1 MRNLTKLINEERK
14 NYDSTSLLRSE
25 ITKYINSVK
34 KKLPVN
40 VQKAIYLTSKYNITS
55 GSELDKI
62 RLSNKSNLKNLVDEF
77 NIPLNEL
84 EDLWNLMK
92 SMKGDFKY
100 MPQYISKTRRNM
112 IEQGKM
118 ALDDLTMDLKTQTGR
133 NAVAKMYTPLV
144 YTIVNQFVGKSRLD
158 KPSLIS
164 AGMMGLADAINNW
177 KDKPDSKTGKIVPF
191 KTFAGYRIRQAILN
205 DINAHGHS
213 LSGTNWYASDK
224 YGAAMLDAVSL
235 DGFNPDDETSQDRIS
250 GLGVEDKPDRDDESK
265 WNKLYKLIDKKFSQR
280 DADVFYKFFGLNG
293 QKREKG
299 IDIAKMYNTKSGHIS
314 MIVKKVVKYLKD
326 TAAAKHILADIQDI
340 YTESLMKEMISLSKQ
355 QIVESFTKDDIYLLL
370 EEANPWKDKKIFMKS
385 IEFALS
391 AFQSKDQKILKEIL
405 NGEWKDLDDHIRK
418 SNQLIRSFLQYVYPT
433 ESFAN
438 ATDGDLMKYMTE
450 LQEYIVNF
458 AVRI

>member
-213 LSGTNWYASDK
+213 LSGTNRYASDK

-293 QKREKG
+293 QKREKC

-340 YTESLMKEMISLSKQ
+340 YTESLMKEMIGLSKQ

>member
-14 NYDSTSLLRSE
+14 NHDSTSLLRSE

-77 NIPLNEL
+77 NIPSNEL
-84 EDLWNLMK
+84 EDLWSLMK

-118 ALDDLTMDLKTQTGR
+118 ALDDLTMDLRTQVGR

-177 KDKPDSKTGKIVPF
+177 KDKPDTKTGKIVPF

-205 DINAHGHS
+205 DINVHGHS

-224 YGAAMLDAVSL
+224 YGAAMLDAVSI

-250 GLGVEDKPDRDDESK
+250 GLGVEDKPDKDDEAR

-314 MIVKKVVKYLKD
+314 MIVKKVIKYLKD

-340 YTESLMKEMISLSKQ
+340 YTESLMREMIGLSKQ

-391 AFQSKDQKILKEIL
+391 AFQPKDQKVIKDIL
-405 NGEWKDLDDHIRK
+405 NGEWTDLDDHIRK
-418 SNQLIRSFLQYVYPT
+418 SNQLIRTFLQYMYPT
-433 ESFAN
+433 ESFSN
-438 ATDGDLMKYMTE
+438 ATDGDLMKYMTD
-450 LQEYIVNF
+450 LQEYVVKF
-458 AVRI
+458 AVRV

>member
-77 NIPLNEL
+77 NIPSNEL
-84 EDLWNLMK
+84 EDLWSLMK

-118 ALDDLTMDLKTQTGR
+118 ALDDLTMDLRTQVGR

-144 YTIVNQFVGKSRLD
+144 YTIVNQFFGKSRLD

-177 KDKPDSKTGKIVPF
+177 KDKPDTKTGKIVPF

-205 DINAHGHS
+205 DINVHGHS

-224 YGAAMLDAVSL
+224 YGAAMLDAVSI
-235 DGFNPDDETSQDRIS
+235 DGFNPDDETSQERIS
-250 GLGVEDKPDRDDESK
+250 GLGVKDKPDKDDEAR

-314 MIVKKVVKYLKD
+314 MIVKKVIKYLKD

-340 YTESLMKEMISLSKQ
+340 YTESLMREMIGLSKQ

-391 AFQSKDQKILKEIL
+391 AFQPKDQKVIKDIL
-405 NGEWKDLDDHIRK
+405 NGEWTDLDDHIRK
-418 SNQLIRSFLQYVYPT
+418 SNQLIRTFLQYMYPT
-433 ESFAN
+433 ESFSN
-438 ATDGDLMKYMTE
+438 ATDGDLMKYMTD
-450 LQEYIVNF
+450 LQEYVVKF
-458 AVRI
+458 AVRV